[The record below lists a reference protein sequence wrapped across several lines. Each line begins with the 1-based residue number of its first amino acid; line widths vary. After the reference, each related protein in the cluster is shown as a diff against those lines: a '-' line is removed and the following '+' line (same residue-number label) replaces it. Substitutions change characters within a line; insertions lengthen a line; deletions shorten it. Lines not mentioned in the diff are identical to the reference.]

1 MSRLAQLDVGQLER
15 LLSDVQSK
23 RLQDPAD
30 LDAITRLTGPSVAAQ
45 VRDELSLL
53 FHKCG
58 PAGVEHVLQALVA
71 QQTHL
76 ASSSPQIDLVWSGP
90 DLKGTNNQDTGTVVR
105 TMFREAKHEVV
116 LAGYAV
122 YSGREIFA
130 ELGKRMDE
138 NPQLRVTLLL
148 DIRPDKD
155 QPKGREETV
164 AAYIDQ
170 FRAKHWTA
178 KRLPKIYYDPRA
190 FEGSASQRAAI
201 HAKFVVIDKRRLL
214 VSSANFTPA
223 AQERNIEVG
232 VLLESEDFAQQLLTH
247 VEQLIAKRHV
257 LEAT

>member
-1 MSRLAQLDVGQLER
+1 MSRLARLDLGQLQR
-15 LLSDVQSK
+15 LLSDVQSE
-23 RLQDPAD
+23 RLQDLAD
-30 LDAITRLTGPSVAAQ
+30 LDAIARLTGLSIATEIREDLAQ
-45 VRDELSLL
+45 V
-53 FHKCG
+53 FQKCG
-58 PAGVEHVLQALVA
+58 SVGVEHVLQALIA
-71 QQTHL
+71 QRVYL
-76 ASSSPQIDLVWSGP
+76 AESSPHIDLVWSGP

-105 TMFREAKHEVV
+105 TMFRNAKQEVV

-122 YSGREIFA
+122 YAGREIFA
-130 ELGKRMDE
+130 ELGKRMNE

-155 QPKGREETV
+155 HPKGREETV
-164 AAYIDQ
+164 AAYVDE

-190 FEGSASQRAAI
+190 FEGSAPQRAAI

-232 VLLESEDFAQQLLTH
+232 VLLESENFAQQLLAH
-247 VEQLIAKRHV
+247 VDQLIAKKHV
-257 LEAT
+257 LAAT